1 MIRPEH
7 LPEFKNPPLHEVVL
21 GVQFIPPRTYQQIL
35 AGEVWNLFRADYPSV
50 QELQALP
57 PTFETFGLPSSS
69 AQLMLRSGAS
79 HDRFWF
85 LTTKGDELIQFQ
97 QDRLLHNWRKVGD
110 GTNEY
115 PRFEGMVKRFE
126 DELVQ
131 FERYIN
137 SLSPQSLQIT
147 QCEITYINHISPK
160 SGEVLLVGDWLRPLS
175 LQAPIQADDFSLT
188 LRQTIHDVDGKPR
201 GRLVVE
207 AMTAFTEDGVPLIA
221 LNITVRGAPKDAT
234 SRSAL
239 DLICKGR
246 ELIVTR
252 FSQLTTE
259 AAHKRWGRIK

>member
-7 LPEFKNPPLHEVVL
+7 LPEFLNPPLHEVVL
-21 GVQFIPPRTYQQIL
+21 GVQFNPPRGYQQIR
-35 AGEVWNLFRADYPSV
+35 AGEVWDLFRTDYPSV

-97 QDRLLHNWRKVGD
+97 QDRLLHNWRKVGE

-131 FERYIN
+131 FESYVN
-137 SLSPQSLQIT
+137 SLAPQALLVT
-147 QCEITYINHISPK
+147 QYEITYVNHISSQ
-160 SGEVLLVGDWLRPLS
+160 SGEALLVGDWLRPLC
-175 LQAPIQADDFSLT
+175 LQVPIQADDFSLT
-188 LRQTIHDVDGKPR
+188 LRQTIRDDDGKPQ

-207 AMTAFTEDGVPLIA
+207 AMTAFQEDGSPLIA

-234 SRSAL
+234 YASAL

-246 ELIVTR
+246 DLIVTR

-259 AAHKRWGRIK
+259 VAHRHWGRIK